1 MTAPIYPQ
9 LGSGALSQFPVQ
21 KRRKLRTVR
30 NVSED
35 GRHVRLSD
43 PTGTTT
49 EWHLTYDDLTD
60 VEMATIH
67 DFFAVA
73 EGTLNSFTF
82 LDPTD
87 NLLANSDE
95 LDHPVWEAGPLLTL
109 SKGETDPKGGLSAW
123 RLSNRG
129 DGVQSLSQSLGVPGS
144 YLYCFSV
151 YVKSLTATNVAMVFG
166 SQRTTRA
173 VTPAW
178 NRIEFSTRDLGVGPM
193 AFGLELAAGSVLD
206 VYGMQVEPQARASGF
221 KSTGRGGVYE
231 GARLA
236 DDLLAVTTLGQNC
249 HSCTVNI
256 IHVDHL

>member
-9 LGSGALSQFPVQ
+9 LSSGALSQFPVQ
-21 KRRKLRTVR
+21 KRRRLRTVC

-43 PTGTTT
+43 PTGTAT
-49 EWHLTYDDLTD
+49 EWRLTYADLTD
-60 VEMATIH
+60 VEMATIR
-67 DFFAVA
+67 DFFAAA

-82 LDPTD
+82 LDPTG

-95 LDHPVWEAGPLLTL
+95 LDHPVWEAGPLLAL
-109 SKGETDPKGGLSAW
+109 SKGEADPVGGLSAW
-123 RLSNRG
+123 RLFNRS
-129 DGVQSLSQSLGVPGS
+129 DGVQNLLQSLGIPGI

-151 YVKSLTATNVAMVFG
+151 YVRSQTATTVTVVVG
-166 SQRTTRA
+166 SQRATRA

-178 NRIEFSTRDLGVGPM
+178 NRIEFSTRDLGVEPI
-193 AFGLELAAGSVLD
+193 AFGLECEAGSILD
-206 VYGMQVEPQARASGF
+206 VYGMQLEPQAWASGF

-236 DDLLAVTTLGQNC
+236 DDLLKVTTSGQNC